1 MGREGS
7 LADGER
13 ERRTGPLDF
22 RVGAAIERER
32 ERIVVPKK
40 ERLGAQFGKTFGHL
54 KPCNYYRNETISSNI
69 LVVFYWS
76 RSIF

>member
-1 MGREGS
+1 M
-7 LADGER
+7 ER
-13 ERRTGPLDF
+13 ESGGLGRLISEWEPPS
-22 RVGAAIERER
+22 RER